1 MKIFLLAFTFLAL
14 FSFNANA
21 GDNSSWLNCKVGNE
35 TLGNCNLHYH
45 QNSTENYFTADIHYT
60 FRTKKNYKQTL
71 ITIRHLM
78 HDAKKHCSTYNNK
91 DAYLFINEEFDRVII
106 GLGTEVDQMLKIA
119 ESSIYFIC
127 GHNERDAL
135 DNVINMTSE
144 KLETYPDYY
153 KFQVLV
159 WGDEGFKPTLP
170 SFEGQSY
177 VRWYPTHFYKNE
189 YLPRSQKYKV
199 ESDYY
204 TSIIDKQK
212 IIADKSAKEE
222 KAKKLQ
228 PLKDDCKDLGFTENT
243 EAMGNCMLK
252 LMELKQ
258 STNSSGQSQS
268 SDDTSVSEWLGI
280 ANDGIN
286 MMNDNSSSSQTCFK
300 TGEVKQAFNKICEYK
315 CGLTTYTTNLGTG
328 VGLCPST
335 IQR

>member
-21 GDNSSWLNCKVGNE
+21 GDGGCKRFNLYSGSGKDHQDGLSCFVHHHTSYEHKGLSFKSE
-35 TLGNCNLHYH
+35 TNNGDVNLVYL
-45 QNSTENYFTADIHYT
+45 ENYLFPS
-60 FRTKKNYKQTL
+60 KKKLKKQISTMRH
-71 ITIRHLM
+71 IMTIEKNRCLM
-78 HDAKKHCSTYNNK
+78 RDNK
-91 DAYLFINEEFDRVII
+91 NAYLFLNLDKYNKKNA
-106 GLGTEVDQMLKIA
+106 LTQSA
-119 ESSIYFIC
+119 SSIKSTMAYVHHQKMSSLYVIC
-127 GHNERDAL
+127 G
-135 DNVINMTSE
+135 
-144 KLETYPDYY
+144 K
-153 KFQVLV
+153 
-159 WGDEGFKPTLP
+159 DEFKAMEHFNNIIYLCKKKD
-170 SFEGQSY
+170 GCIK
-177 VRWYPTHFYKNE
+177 YPTHFYKNAYIPSAIYE
-189 YLPRSQKYKV
+189 
-199 ESDYY
+199 
-204 TSIIDKQK
+204 IDLNKSK
-212 IIADKSAKEE
+212 AIRDKSAKKE

-243 EAMGNCMLK
+243 EAMGNCILK